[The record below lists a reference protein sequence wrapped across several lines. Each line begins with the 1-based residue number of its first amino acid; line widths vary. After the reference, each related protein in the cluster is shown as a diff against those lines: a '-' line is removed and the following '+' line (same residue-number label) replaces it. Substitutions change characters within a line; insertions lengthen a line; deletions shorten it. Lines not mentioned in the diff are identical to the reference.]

1 MNVRRTAI
9 ILNSIFMQERNRGVI
24 LKEFIDALKSK
35 RYAGV
40 YFLET
45 PYFYDKIECEIAGK
59 KRGVFT
65 DLQFHKI
72 VSKISQVAD
81 IIHDAVET
89 MENAYD
95 DGHVLGQSEQAE
107 VDSLNSQIKQLSA
120 EIVRIGN
127 RAPRRVMQLFD
138 QKMHLQ
144 RQANKRW
151 KRGAVDYAMELT
163 EGYIIFWHDFSLKVL
178 HHRFGWIITRIYG
191 DSYFTPKEYSNII
204 NAIKSV
210 EEIYSKAAEEL
221 NKFM

>member
-1 MNVRRTAI
+1 M
-9 ILNSIFMQERNRGVI
+9 EKRNRGVI

-45 PYFYDKIECEIAGK
+45 LHFYDKIECEIAGK
-59 KRGVFT
+59 NKGIFT
-65 DLQFHKI
+65 DLQFRKI
-72 VSKISQVAD
+72 VAKISQTAD

-89 MENAYD
+89 MEHAYD
-95 DGHVLGQSEQAE
+95 DGQALSPSEQAE
-107 VDSLNSQIKQLSA
+107 VDSLNSKAKQLA
-120 EIVRIGN
+120 KECGRIEN
-127 RAPRRVMQLFD
+127 RAPRKAMQLFE
-138 QKMHLQ
+138 QKIHLQ

-151 KRGAVDYAMELT
+151 KKGAVDYAMGLT

-204 NAIKSV
+204 NALKSV

>member
-1 MNVRRTAI
+1 
-9 ILNSIFMQERNRGVI
+9 MQERNRGVI

-65 DLQFHKI
+65 DLQFQKI

-89 MENAYD
+89 IENAYD
-95 DGHVLGQSEQAE
+95 DGYVLSQSEQTE
-107 VDSLNSQIKQLSA
+107 VDSLNSQIKQLTA

-144 RQANKRW
+144 RLANKRW
-151 KRGAVDYAMELT
+151 KKGAVDYAMGQT

-191 DSYFTPKEYSNII
+191 DSNFTPKEYSNII
-204 NAIKSV
+204 NALKSV
-210 EEIYSKAAEEL
+210 EEIYKKASEEL